1 MIVNIITNVVIAQ
14 VIAGWEE
21 GFTGQCA
28 GEKITMI
35 VPPSL
40 GYGDQAS
47 DKVQDIA
54 TTMADFGTYL
64 VCQVPANSTL
74 YFLTTLDGIVR
85 VTKVTNFDKSLSIL
99 SHHHLGKLMSHGE
112 YSELCLIK
120 QDTIANV
127 KAPLGGDCNEGVKA
141 RPGQDVTMKIK
152 VFHLS
157 HGVGLLLLLY
167 PCTRCILTPFLTVLQ
182 I

>member
-1 MIVNIITNVVIAQ
+1 MIMIKNIITNVVIAQ

-47 DKVQDIA
+47 DKVLDI
-54 TTMADFGTYL
+54 TTMADFGKYL
-64 VCQVPANSTL
+64 VGQVPANSTL

-85 VTKVTNFDKSLSIL
+85 VTKVMKSDQSLHKLPPSFSQLSCQ
-99 SHHHLGKLMSHGE
+99 SAYNESSFMYHG
-112 YSELCLIK
+112 
-120 QDTIANV
+120 V
-127 KAPLGGDCNEGVKA
+127 KAPPGGDCNEGMKA

-152 VFHLS
+152 VCHLQLK
-157 HGVGLLLLLY
+157 G
-167 PCTRCILTPFLTVLQ
+167 CILSSELSYHS
-182 I
+182 

>member
-1 MIVNIITNVVIAQ
+1 MIKNIITNVVIAQ

-54 TTMADFGTYL
+54 TMADFGKYL
-64 VCQVPANSTL
+64 VGQVPANSTL

-85 VTKVTNFDKSLSIL
+85 VTKVTNLDKSLSIL
-99 SHHHLGKLMSHGE
+99 SHHHLGKLMSHG
-112 YSELCLIK
+112 SWR
-120 QDTIANV
+120 V
-127 KAPLGGDCNEGVKA
+127 
-141 RPGQDVTMKIK
+141 
-152 VFHLS
+152 
-157 HGVGLLLLLY
+157 
-167 PCTRCILTPFLTVLQ
+167 
-182 I
+182 

>member
-1 MIVNIITNVVIAQ
+1 MGTASQDFWLLVTPLTKEKRTLFSARIRCSSWSTSISIMIMIKNIITKVIIAQ

-54 TTMADFGTYL
+54 TMADFGKYL

-85 VTKVTNFDKSLSIL
+85 VTKVTNLDKSLSIL
-99 SHHHLGKLMSHGE
+99 SHHHLGKVMSHRE
-112 YSELCLIK
+112 YSELC
-120 QDTIANV
+120 
-127 KAPLGGDCNEGVKA
+127 
-141 RPGQDVTMKIK
+141 
-152 VFHLS
+152 
-157 HGVGLLLLLY
+157 
-167 PCTRCILTPFLTVLQ
+167 
-182 I
+182 

>member
-1 MIVNIITNVVIAQ
+1 MIMIKNIITNVVIAQ

-54 TTMADFGTYL
+54 TTIL
-64 VCQVPANSTL
+64 ILAN
-74 YFLTTLDGIVR
+74 
-85 VTKVTNFDKSLSIL
+85 IL
-99 SHHHLGKLMSHGE
+99 F
-112 YSELCLIK
+112 
-120 QDTIANV
+120 
-127 KAPLGGDCNEGVKA
+127 A
-141 RPGQDVTMKIK
+141 RSQ
-152 VFHLS
+152 
-157 HGVGLLLLLY
+157 
-167 PCTRCILTPFLTVLQ
+167 LTPPS
-182 I
+182 IS

>member
-1 MIVNIITNVVIAQ
+1 MIAIMNIITNVFIAQ

-54 TTMADFGTYL
+54 TMADFGKYL
-64 VCQVPANSTL
+64 VGQVPANSTL

-85 VTKVTNFDKSLSIL
+85 VTKVTNFLTNP
-99 SHHHLGKLMSHGE
+99 HPF
-112 YSELCLIK
+112 CLII
-120 QDTIANV
+120 TLVN
-127 KAPLGGDCNEGVKA
+127 
-141 RPGQDVTMKIK
+141 
-152 VFHLS
+152 
-157 HGVGLLLLLY
+157 
-167 PCTRCILTPFLTVLQ
+167 
-182 I
+182 